1 MDGPIQV
8 LPLLPHIG
16 NHPTRVGVDLQ
27 VGKVGTTEI
36 TMEDLGEE
44 LFSSR
49 ACSGSLALNKNA
61 KRYMLFSITP
71 SET

>member
-36 TMEDLGEE
+36 TMEDPGEG
-44 LFSSR
+44 LFSSH
-49 ACSGSLALNKNA
+49 ACSDSLVLNNVKKIHAL
-61 KRYMLFSITP
+61 
-71 SET
+71 